1 VSWDFIIVG
10 GGSAGCVLAGRL
22 SARSANRVLLLEA
35 GGDLLPGAEPEEVR
49 DVYPY
54 RAAFNPA
61 WQWRGLDVFF
71 QPLPHNSA
79 ERPPLRHYAQARVM
93 GGGSSINGQLANR
106 GTPDDY
112 DEWAARGA
120 TGWDWQ
126 SILPYFRKLESDL
139 DFQGPLHGTDGP
151 IAISRVP
158 ESDWPGF
165 TRAAAEAFAAAGYT
179 NIADQNG
186 RFEDGFFPVAL
197 SADRTQRRS
206 AAMGYLDGAVR
217 ARANLT
223 IRADTQVDRIVIEDG
238 RAVGVACGNEILR
251 AGHIILAAGALHSPA
266 MLLRAGIGPEALLR
280 ALGIPVIADRPGV
293 GANLHEHPSLAVSAW
308 IGRRW
313 RMGRTPRRH
322 VQMALRYTSDVPG
335 GAPSDMF
342 TVVVAKSSWHPIGRR
357 VGSLFTWI
365 NKSYS
370 TGHVR
375 LRSANPREQPEVA
388 FQLLSDPRDMV
399 RMKATLRRMLAFYA
413 APGLAAATAD
423 PFVVVHGR
431 MAAMVGRINAANWL
445 LTLAPALLM
454 DGPAPLRRQIIRR
467 LISPGPDLQTALAD
481 DEALEAIVRD
491 YTIGGWHACGTC
503 RMGAPDDP
511 GAVVSPANG
520 GVYGVAGLSVI
531 DASIMPTVPRANTN
545 IPTIMLAEKMAAQ
558 ILTGT

>member
-1 VSWDFIIVG
+1 MTWDFIIVG
-10 GGSAGCVLAGRL
+10 GGSAGCGLAGRL
-22 SARSANRVLLLEA
+22 SARSTNRVLLLEA
-35 GGDLLPGAEPEEVR
+35 GADLLPGTEPEEIR

-61 WQWRGLDVFF
+61 WQWRDLDVFF
-71 QPLPHNSA
+71 QPVPHNSPDRA
-79 ERPPLRHYAQARVM
+79 KPRYYGQARVV

-120 TGWDWQ
+120 AGWDWQ
-126 SILPYFRKLESDL
+126 SVLPYFRKLESDL
-139 DFQGPLHGTDGP
+139 DFKGPLHGNDGP

-158 ESDWPGF
+158 EGDWPGF

-179 NIADQNG
+179 NIKDQNA

-206 AAMGYLDGAVR
+206 AAMGYLDSTVR

-238 RAVGVACGNEILR
+238 RAVGVACGDEMLR
-251 AGHIILAAGALHSPA
+251 GQHIILAAGALHSPA
-266 MLLRAGIGPEALLR
+266 ILLRAGIGPEAELR
-280 ALGIPVIADRPGV
+280 ALGIPVITDRPGV

-308 IGRRW
+308 IGGRW
-313 RMGRTPRRH
+313 RMGGTPRRH
-322 VQMALRYTSDVPG
+322 VQMALRYSSNVPG
-335 GAPSDMF
+335 GAPADMF

-357 VGSLFTWI
+357 LGSLFTWI

-375 LRSANPREQPEVA
+375 LRSASPREHPEVA

-399 RMKATLRRMLAFYA
+399 RMKAALRRMLAFYA
-413 APGLAAATAD
+413 GPGLSTAAAE

-431 MAAMVGRINAANWL
+431 MAAMVGRITAANWL

-454 DGPAPLRRQIIRR
+454 DGPAPLRRQVIRR
-467 LISPGPDLQTALAD
+467 LISTGPDLHAALAD
-481 DEALEAIVRD
+481 DEALEAIVRE

-503 RMGAPDDP
+503 RMGAPDDR
-511 GAVVSPANG
+511 GAVVSPADG

-531 DASIMPTVPRANTN
+531 DASIMPAVPRANTN
-545 IPTIMLAEKMAAQ
+545 IPTIMLAEKMAAR
-558 ILTGT
+558 ILAGA